1 MVTKACTGCS
11 VGASSLQF
19 HSPLRG
25 RVSSLLV
32 GVEAHRSV
40 SELLYKVV
48 DTEALLGKGTTEY
61 CSAGAVHWGV
71 CSVV

>member
-1 MVTKACTGCS
+1 MTKACTRCL
-11 VGASSLQF
+11 VGASSLRF

-40 SELLYKVV
+40 SELRYKVA
-48 DTEALLGKGTTEY
+48 DTEALLGKETTEY